1 LISGALRPAGLERRE
16 HLGGGKKMIVDQ
28 YIPVVFLSIVALL
41 VASIFTLAG
50 ILVGPKAR
58 TAVKAMPFESGM
70 MTEGSQYRRYSVRF
84 YMVALAFLIFDVE
97 IVFFYPWAV
106 RFRELGWYGFAVL
119 LLGLV
124 YDWKKGALEWE

>member
-1 LISGALRPAGLERRE
+1 MLIE
-16 HLGGGKKMIVDQ
+16 Q
-28 YIPVVFLSIVALL
+28 YAPVVMLTVVALL
-41 VASIFTLAG
+41 VASLFTFVG
-50 ILVGPKAR
+50 ILVGPKRPSA
-58 TAVKAMPFESGM
+58 TKAMPFESGM
-70 MTEGSQYRRYSVRF
+70 PTQGSQFRRYSVRF

-106 RFRELGWYGFAVL
+106 RFRELGLYGFAVMSVFFLVL

>member
-1 LISGALRPAGLERRE
+1 MLLE
-16 HLGGGKKMIVDQ
+16 Q
-28 YIPVVFLSIVALL
+28 YAPVVMLTVLALL
-41 VASIFTLAG
+41 VASLFTFVG
-50 ILVGPKAR
+50 ILVGPRKPSA
-58 TAVKAMPFESGM
+58 AKAMPFESGM
-70 MTEGSQYRRYSVRF
+70 PTQGAQHGRYSVRF

-106 RFRELGWYGFAVL
+106 RFREFGLYGLGVMGVFFGIL

>member
-1 LISGALRPAGLERRE
+1 MLLE
-16 HLGGGKKMIVDQ
+16 Q
-28 YIPVVFLSIVALL
+28 YAPVVMLIVVALL
-41 VASIFTLAG
+41 VASIFTFVG
-50 ILVGPKAR
+50 ILVGPRKPSA
-58 TAVKAMPFESGM
+58 TKAMPFESGM
-70 MTEGSQYRRYSVRF
+70 PTQGAQFRRYSVRF

-106 RFRELGWYGFAVL
+106 KFKDFGWYGFWVMAVFFVIL

>member
-1 LISGALRPAGLERRE
+1 
-16 HLGGGKKMIVDQ
+16 MIVDQ
-28 YIPVVFLSIVALL
+28 YIPVIFLSVVALL

-50 ILVGPKAR
+50 ILVGPKVR

-70 MTEGSQYRRYSVRF
+70 MTHGSEFRRYGVRF

-106 RFRELGWYGFAVL
+106 RFKELGWYGFVVMMIFFAVI

>member
-1 LISGALRPAGLERRE
+1 
-16 HLGGGKKMIVDQ
+16 MIVDQ
-28 YIPVVFLSIVALL
+28 YIPVIYLIVVALAI
-41 VASIFTLAG
+41 ASIFTLAG
-50 ILVGPKAR
+50 ILVGPKVR
-58 TAVKAMPFESGM
+58 TPVKAMPFESGM
-70 MTEGSQYRRYSVRF
+70 MNTGSEYRRYSVRF

-106 RFRELGWYGFAVL
+106 RFKQMGWYGFVVMMMFFVIL

>member
-1 LISGALRPAGLERRE
+1 MLLE
-16 HLGGGKKMIVDQ
+16 Q
-28 YIPVVFLSIVALL
+28 YAPVVMLIVLALL
-41 VASIFTLAG
+41 LASVFTFVG
-50 ILVGPKAR
+50 ILVGPSKPSA
-58 TAVKAMPFESGM
+58 AKAMPFESGM
-70 MTEGSQYRRYSVRF
+70 PTQGAQFRRYSVRF

-106 RFRELGWYGFAVL
+106 RFREFGLYGVAVMGVFFAVL

>member
-1 LISGALRPAGLERRE
+1 
-16 HLGGGKKMIVDQ
+16 MIVDQ
-28 YIPVVFLSIVALL
+28 YVPVIYLCVVALL
-41 VASIFTLAG
+41 LASIFTLAG
-50 ILVGPKAR
+50 ILVGPRVR
-58 TAVKAMPFESGM
+58 TPIKAMPFESGM
-70 MTEGSQYRRYSVRF
+70 MTKGAEYRRYSVRF

-106 RFRELGWYGFAVL
+106 RFKQMGWYGFVVMMMFFVIL

>member
-1 LISGALRPAGLERRE
+1 
-16 HLGGGKKMIVDQ
+16 MIVDQ
-28 YIPVVFLSIVALL
+28 YIPVVFLSIVALGVGAL
-41 VASIFTLAG
+41 FTLLG
-50 ILVGPKAR
+50 ILVGPKQG
-58 TAVKAMPFESGM
+58 TAAKRMPFESGM
-70 MTEGSQYRRYSVRF
+70 MTEGSQFRRYSVRF

-106 RFRELGWYGFAVL
+106 RFKELGMYGFVVMMIFFAIL